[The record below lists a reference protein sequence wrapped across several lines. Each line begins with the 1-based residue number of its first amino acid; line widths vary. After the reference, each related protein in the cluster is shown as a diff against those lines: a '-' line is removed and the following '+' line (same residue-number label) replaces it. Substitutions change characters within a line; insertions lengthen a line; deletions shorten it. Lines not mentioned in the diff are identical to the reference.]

1 MVFAGPLCRTA
12 FAAAGYINLVLAE
25 TQDGVLPVFTWIDWA
40 ACAQE
45 WAITTVVDVKSGI
58 QVFAAGTHGS
68 SLALRTGQ
76 GVRCAAVS
84 RCDRGLGQR

>member
-45 WAITTVVDVKSGI
+45 WAITTVVDVKSGF

-84 RCDRGLGQR
+84 RCDRELGQR